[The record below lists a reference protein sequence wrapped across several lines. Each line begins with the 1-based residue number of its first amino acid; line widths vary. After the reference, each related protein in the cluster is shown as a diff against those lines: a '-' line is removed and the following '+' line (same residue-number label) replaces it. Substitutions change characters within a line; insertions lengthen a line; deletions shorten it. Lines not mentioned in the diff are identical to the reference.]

1 MAKVTPIPVQDFRY
15 DLAAIVRRAEAGE
28 RIAVT
33 FHGKAVAALVPVSD
47 LEKVAGKVDL
57 PKRPKPGPQVALRGT
72 LCRARSRRPVTHRH
86 RVPKQVP
93 R

>member
-1 MAKVTPIPVQDFRY
+1 VAKVTPIPVQDFRY
-15 DLAAIVRRAEAGE
+15 DLAAIVRRAESGE

-57 PKRPKPGPQVALRGT
+57 PKRSKP
-72 LCRARSRRPVTHRH
+72 AR
-86 RVPKQVP
+86 KYL
-93 R
+93 